1 MKHAGAAALATV
13 AGLIGQIRT
22 RPGLV
27 EKQTGVFYRKGQAF
41 LHFHEDPK
49 GMFVDLRN
57 HEDWLRLHLPDDGS
71 WITCLAELDRILGG
85 KA

>member
-1 MKHAGAAALATV
+1 MKHAGAAALANV
-13 AGLIGQIRT
+13 SGLIAQIRT

-41 LHFHEDPK
+41 
-49 GMFVDLRN
+49 LRN